1 MVIIRFDDEETEKK
15 AMDFLV
21 GRYSF
26 KTWAN
31 GELMLP
37 EPALGPLAA
46 EGIAFRVQGPAT
58 YEHYLPALRSPAAA
72 LSHPIDVL

>member
-1 MVIIRFDDEETEKK
+1 
-15 AMDFLV
+15 MDFLV

-37 EPALGPLAA
+37 EPALARLAA
-46 EGIAFRVQGPAT
+46 KGIAFRVKGPAT

-72 LSHPIDVL
+72 SSHPIDVL